1 MQYKK
6 GSKLGEMGIRDKR
19 HSAVKT
25 EFYNLNLQIKNP
37 EPNTRQKINISI
49 ENVPVDNKQP
59 YQDQMKIIET
69 GEWANEQERTQK
81 FISQRLPS

>member
-1 MQYKK
+1 MQYKR

-37 EPNTRQKINISI
+37 EPNTRQNINISI

-69 GEWANEQERTQK
+69 GEWANEQERNQK
-81 FISQRLPS
+81 FIS